1 MYSSATQQ
9 CSRKV
14 SQALRAI
21 DAPCAPVR
29 AMGTDNERKKP
40 FNYRAAQCVLHCNNC
55 ITLVLALALL
65 INGLITINDVSK
77 EQVLKFTLC
86 SQLQQVAKIQS
97 NDLLHLHSN
106 KTSSESS
113 SKVVSGLAALC
124 RPSGEDGNSGH
135 CNPWRH
141 EDKNRHADCAD
152 GYYCDE
158 DFVCWDCDYVMP
170 SRDAQG
176 NTIEAHP
183 CDAFDANDPKYDRY
197 SEQQWNRLGPCA
209 RCMSQETNPDRLR
222 NNSHTVMESV
232 AAPDGADFLGW
243 PSEISIGFGIVVLI
257 SSIFGF
263 LGDAFKR
270 RTLLFVHHFV
280 LLLLGIAMIYAVA
293 TCFVFKQYAHDMLRT
308 YWPWIK
314 FNLGAEIQ
322 LHDAQELISERLGTV
337 AVLCAMTTMSLWSG
351 VVASGRLL
359 GLRLLAKQ
367 MLVMTN
373 GLTLIFSLALSITA
387 FVAYLSGYEATTV
400 IVTLLLGLLSS
411 LVGLIG
417 FIGAAT
423 ERAGFLRA
431 QMCVTAPLV
440 ALLFVGAFE
449 ALFWDK
455 AGLLQKAKALTG
467 SLGKM
472 APNAAVDM
480 LEVHFVFVGLMA
492 LMVMVLIVLNLC
504 CTRVL
509 LQRLSVDGRY
519 YERVSVV
526 DDDLDDDYATSNDH
540 VSSST
545 RRRGAQDVHNLE
557 MQSFAIDEEE
567 GARENATSRGKPVAI
582 NDSDSRP

>member
-1 MYSSATQQ
+1 
-9 CSRKV
+9 
-14 SQALRAI
+14 
-21 DAPCAPVR
+21 
-29 AMGTDNERKKP
+29 MGTDNENKKP
-40 FNYRAAQCVLHCNNC
+40 FNYRAAKCVLHCNNC
-55 ITLVLALALL
+55 ITLVLALILL
-65 INGLITINDVSK
+65 INGLFTTIGSK

-86 SQLQQVAKIQS
+86 SQLQAVGIQP

-106 KTSSESS
+106 KSEP
-113 SKVVSGLAALC
+113 SKAAVMAALC
-124 RPSGEDGNSGH
+124 RPSGENGHSGH
-135 CNPWRH
+135 CNPWKQQN
-141 EDKNRHADCAD
+141 KNRHADCAD

-170 SRDAQG
+170 SV
-176 NTIEAHP
+176 NAHGDTVDGHA
-183 CDAFDANDPKYDRY
+183 CDAFDAADPKYDDLTTEEWGRV
-197 SEQQWNRLGPCA
+197 GPCA
-209 RCMSQETNPDRLR
+209 RCMSLETNPEHLR
-222 NNSHTVMESV
+222 NNSNTVIQNV
-232 AAPDGADFLGW
+232 QAPDGADFLGW
-243 PSEISIGFGIVVLI
+243 PSDLSIGFGLVVVI

-270 RTLLFVHHFV
+270 RTLLFIHHFV
-280 LLLLGIAMIYAVA
+280 LLLLGIAMIYAVVM
-293 TCFVFKQYAHDMLRT
+293 CFVYKEYAHDMLRT

-314 FNLGAEIQ
+314 FNWGREVE
-322 LHDAQELISERLGTV
+322 LHDVQTLVKENLGRV
-337 AVLCAMTTMSLWSG
+337 AVLCTMTTMSLWSG

-373 GLTLIFSLALSITA
+373 ALTLIFSTTLSITA
-387 FVAYLSGYEATTV
+387 LVAYLSGYAATTV
-400 IVTLLLGLLSS
+400 IVVMLLGMLSS
-411 LVGLIG
+411 LVGLLG

-431 QMCVTAPLV
+431 QMYITAPLV
-440 ALLFVGAFE
+440 LLLLIGGLE
-449 ALFWDK
+449 ALFWDQ
-455 AGLLQKAKALTG
+455 AGLRQKAKALAG

-492 LMVMVLIVLNLC
+492 LMVMVLIILNLC

-526 DDDLDDDYATSNDH
+526 DDDLEDDYATSSD
-540 VSSST
+540 VSNA
-545 RRRGAQDVHNLE
+545 RRRNAQDGHNLE

-567 GARENATSRGKPVAI
+567 GASESSSGRGGAMDTS
-582 NDSDSRP
+582 SRP